1 MPKNREWDTATDQRI
16 IFKIEK
22 NKQIHKT
29 SKLLQNLSRL
39 VMALKPG
46 FKLNA
51 QPKSKN
57 CKLNHFAFSII

>member
-46 FKLNA
+46 FKCTA
-51 QPKSKN
+51 KVQ
-57 CKLNHFAFSII
+57 KL